1 MYELPT
7 LRAPDVNTLVKN
19 CNTLSGAWV
28 SERVR
33 IDEESNLKI
42 EAKRMFENAKKTQ
55 IALGKVPNLDMEIN
69 QQQ

>member
-1 MYELPT
+1 MNP
-7 LRAPDVNTLVKN
+7 ADVNTLVKN

-69 QQQ
+69 

>member
-1 MYELPT
+1 MKP
-7 LRAPDVNTLVKN
+7 ADVNTLVKN